1 MGVWGR
7 CPQKLKYNVKFRP
20 LRNRLTTRF
29 CRVLC
34 IVCTILRYCWNIQIQ
49 GLFKDFQGPG
59 IFFKIQGF
67 LKDPMNPVCGSCLST
82 NTDKYTGSSETL
94 FCLVFI
100 TDRRLLSTIH
110 RRGPSLSGCRTLLLQ
125 SALRCLSSGH
135 ASRLIF
141 LLFPIP
147 VPDHVQCSRSDTF
160 ILDTLI
166 VHVTYLLTFLPLP
179 IRNKM
184 LEKIGKIKSE
194 SDD

>member
-1 MGVWGR
+1 VGVWGR

-110 RRGPSLSGCRTLLLQ
+110 RRGPSLSGCRCSYLEQFTPAHHFCTFVACLSVTPQDSSLHYFLSQSLITYSARTVTLSFWTLQ
-125 SALRCLSSGH
+125 S
-135 ASRLIF
+135 F
-141 LLFPIP
+141 MLL
-147 VPDHVQCSRSDTF
+147 
-160 ILDTLI
+160 
-166 VHVTYLLTFLPLP
+166 TYLHTYRHIP
-179 IRNKM
+179 
-184 LEKIGKIKSE
+184 
-194 SDD
+194 